1 MKGGDHTPVSTF
13 LQFLHNTLI
22 AVRSGEIP
30 QLGSGTYFL
39 LALLVILEGPSMT
52 LLGAAAA
59 SAGLMK
65 PPLVFLAATAG
76 NLAADSL
83 WYSIGYLGKA
93 EWFSHFQ
100 RFGIQPHIIER
111 LKQGMTNH
119 VTKILLIAKFTLSF
133 MIPTL
138 VTAGLLRIPWR
149 RWFPTLIFA
158 DTVWTGLLVTVGYYS
173 IESIKHVK
181 QGVEYAA
188 LLLPILFVAALLFV
202 GKRLKKQ
209 WGLEEAESGS
219 KKS

>member
-1 MKGGDHTPVSTF
+1 MPVTNF
-13 LQFLHNTLI
+13 LQFLHNALLAI
-22 AVRSGEIP
+22 QNGNIP
-30 QLGSGTYFL
+30 QLGIWTYFL
-39 LALLVILEGPSMT
+39 LVVLVIMEGPSMT

-65 PPLVFLAATAG
+65 PVLVFLAASVG
-76 NLAADSL
+76 NLTADSL
-83 WYSIGYLGKA
+83 WYSVGYLGKA
-93 EWFSHFQ
+93 EWFSHIQ
-100 RFGIQPHIIER
+100 RFGIQPQIIER
-111 LKQGMTNH
+111 LKKGMADH

-158 DTVWTGLLVTVGYYS
+158 DTVWTGLLVIVGYYS

-181 QGVEYAA
+181 QGIEYAA
-188 LLLPILFVAALLFV
+188 LLLPILLVATLLFV

-209 WGLEEAESGS
+209 WGLDEAGTGS